1 MRKCSA
7 LMYALWFLHNCFPAD
22 LRRLNLMLN
31 YQMVIRDNTEVNKNN
46 WHYAFIQTCEH
57 GQGKCLKTETA
68 FSWALTAGSH

>member
-1 MRKCSA
+1 
-7 LMYALWFLHNCFPAD
+7 
-22 LRRLNLMLN
+22 MLN

-68 FSWALTAGSH
+68 FSWALTGGSH